1 MATPR
6 ITANAVNDELCDH
19 LTRHKDVYDP
29 RAEKMHKTLYG
40 ETGVNGLAGQL
51 KAQGDKIDIIAV
63 KLEKI
68 GSGIDRVLWVVGL
81 AILAAV
87 LKLVIIG

>member
-6 ITANAVNDELCDH
+6 ITAPMVFDELCDH
-19 LTRHKDVYDP
+19 KTWHKDVGDKLLNKH
-29 RAEKMHKTLYG
+29 EKTLYG

-51 KAQGDKIDIIAV
+51 KAQGDKIDIIAM

-68 GSGIDRVLWVVGL
+68 GSGIDRVLWAVGL